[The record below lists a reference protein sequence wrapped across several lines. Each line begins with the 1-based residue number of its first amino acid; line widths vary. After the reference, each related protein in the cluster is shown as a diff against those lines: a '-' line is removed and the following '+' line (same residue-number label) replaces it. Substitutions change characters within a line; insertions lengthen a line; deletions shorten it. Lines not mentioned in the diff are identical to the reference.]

1 MTNGDRWSLISLS
14 NNRGR
19 NIELKF
25 VDTMR
30 RQFEFSVDSFQ
41 IILDSLLLFYGCSQM
56 AMSENFS
63 PTVVAESVY
72 GDFQE
77 ALYHLH
83 KKLIAT
89 RNPEEIR
96 GGGLLKYCNLL
107 VRDYKPATPDKIKH
121 LERYMCS
128 RFFID
133 FGDINQQRA
142 KLESYLANHFMG
154 DEQNKY
160 QYLLVLHRVV
170 DESTVC
176 LMGHERRQSLALIEE
191 LACRTYYLEHHAKDL
206 FQPHPHIVF
215 GGGFFFT
222 PYAPYAC
229 PCSWMPCT

>member
-1 MTNGDRWSLISLS
+1 MSDN
-14 NNRGR
+14 
-19 NIELKF
+19 
-25 VDTMR
+25 
-30 RQFEFSVDSFQ
+30 
-41 IILDSLLLFYGCSQM
+41 FY
-56 AMSENFS
+56 

-107 VRDYKPATPDKIKH
+107 VRDYKPSRPEKIKH

-133 FGDINQQRA
+133 FGDIHQQRS

-154 DEQNKY
+154 EEQNKY
-160 QYLLVLHRVV
+160 EYLLVLHRVV

-191 LACRTYYLEHHAKDL
+191 LACRTYYFEHQAKDL

-222 PYAPYAC
+222 PYAAPYPC
-229 PCSWMPCT
+229 SCSWMPCT